1 MKSGRMQF
9 IHHSTVLLMRLFL
22 GGMFIYASLHKL
34 GDPAAFGKI
43 IYGYKILPSW
53 AINLL
58 AITLPG
64 VELVS
69 GVLLVLGL
77 FSRGAAFIITLSLG
91 VFICAI
97 GYNLWRGIEFD
108 CGCFSFAH
116 SSRGAAVDLLV
127 RDMVL
132 ITLSLR
138 VLCARRYPCSM
149 DWLFGLER
157 GGKCFVEE

>member
-1 MKSGRMQF
+1 MKHGRMQF
-9 IHHSTVLLMRLFL
+9 IHHSTVLIMRLFL
-22 GGMFIYASLHKL
+22 GGLFIYASLHKL
-34 GDPAAFGKI
+34 GDPASFGKI

-69 GVLLVLGL
+69 GTLLVLGL
-77 FSRGAAFIITLSLG
+77 FSRGASFIITLSLG

-97 GYNLWRGIEFD
+97 SYNLWRGLEFD

-116 SSRGAAVDLLV
+116 SSQGAAADLLI
-127 RDMVL
+127 RDLVL
-132 ITLSLR
+132 IALSLR
-138 VLCARRYPCSM
+138 VLLAKRYPCSL

-157 GGKCFVEE
+157 GGGAS

>member
-1 MKSGRMQF
+1 MQL
-9 IHHSTVLLMRLFL
+9 IHHSAVMIIRLFL

-34 GDPAAFGKI
+34 ADPAAFSKI
-43 IYGYKILPSW
+43 IYGYKILPPW

-69 GVLLVLGL
+69 GVLLLLGL
-77 FSRGAAFIITLSLG
+77 FSRGASLTITLSLG
-91 VFICAI
+91 VFVCAI
-97 GYNLWRGIEFD
+97 GFNLWRGVEFD

-116 SSRGAAVDLLV
+116 SSRGAAVDLLI
-127 RDMVL
+127 RDIVL
-132 ITLSLR
+132 LILSLR
-138 VLCARRYPCSM
+138 VLFAHRYPCSL

-157 GGKCFVEE
+157 GGKCFVDK

>member
-1 MKSGRMQF
+1 MKPGIMQF
-9 IHHSTVLLMRLFL
+9 IHHSAVLLMRLFL
-22 GGMFIYASLHKL
+22 GGLFIYASLHKL
-34 GDPAAFGKI
+34 GDPAALSKI
-43 IYGYKILPSW
+43 IYGYKILPPW

-97 GYNLWRGIEFD
+97 SYNLWRGLEFD

-116 SSRGAAVDLLV
+116 SSKGAAADLLI
-127 RDMVL
+127 RDV
-132 ITLSLR
+132 IFIALSLR
-138 VLCARRYPCSM
+138 VLLAGRYPCSL
-149 DWLFGLER
+149 DWLLGLER
-157 GGKCFVEE
+157 GGKCFVEK